1 MREKVR
7 NDLEDFEKIYRRF
20 QIHSK
25 EKPILE
31 QNEVE
36 KAEEYEDNE

>member
-7 NDLEDFEKIYRRF
+7 NDLEDLEKMFRRF

-25 EKPILE
+25 QIPILE
-31 QNEVE
+31 QKEVE
-36 KAEEYEDNE
+36 SENN